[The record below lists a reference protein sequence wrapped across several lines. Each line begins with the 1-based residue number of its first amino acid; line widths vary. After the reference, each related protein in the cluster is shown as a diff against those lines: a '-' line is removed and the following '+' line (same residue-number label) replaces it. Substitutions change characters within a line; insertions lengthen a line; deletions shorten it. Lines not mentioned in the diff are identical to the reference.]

1 LALPGF
7 PPLPWLLAGASL
19 TAFIAL
25 LGWVVFTQF
34 WAPRRPLPQRWDL
47 SPRPVF
53 SHYERRL
60 FKHLRHALP
69 EHVILAKVPLVR
81 ICQPGNPGRVRFWFE
96 LLGTAHV
103 GFLVC
108 SPAGRVLAAM
118 DLDDGRPTAARAQQ
132 IKEHVLRACHLPYL
146 RCLPGHWP
154 SHSELQRMVPAA
166 PALVAAARPMRR
178 QGDAATASA
187 SGLSAPHSR
196 SWAPTM
202 ADGKRSA
209 HGEHG
214 PRWKHSG
221 HGPDALFDTQAL
233 PVVHE
238 VASGYSLITEPAA
251 AFRPTSPTS
260 HSSPMNAPAAATPP
274 QRAVIASRPAP
285 LRR

>member
-1 LALPGF
+1 LALSGF
-7 PPLPWLLAGASL
+7 PSLPWLLAGAFF
-19 TAFIAL
+19 TAFGAL
-25 LGWVVFTQF
+25 LGWVVFTRF

-47 SPRPVF
+47 TPRPVF

-60 FKHLRHALP
+60 FKHLRQALP
-69 EHVILAKVPLVR
+69 HHVVLAKVPLVR
-81 ICQPGNPGRVRFWFE
+81 LCQPSDPGRVRFWFE
-96 LLGTAHV
+96 LLGSAHV

-108 SPAGRVLAAM
+108 SPAGRVLAAL

-132 IKEHVLRACHLPYL
+132 IKERVLRACHLPYL

-166 PALVAAARPMRR
+166 PAPDETARPMRR
-178 QGDAATASA
+178 QSDAPQASA
-187 SGLSAPHSR
+187 MPAPNSR

-214 PRWKHSG
+214 APGARWKHSD
-221 HGPDALFDTQAL
+221 HGPDALFDTHAL

-238 VASGYSLITEPAA
+238 VASGYGPLTEPAT
-251 AFRPTSPTS
+251 AFRPTG
-260 HSSPMNAPAAATPP
+260 HMNPMNAPGAAAPQPRSGTP
-274 QRAVIASRPAP
+274 ARPAP
-285 LRR
+285 LRH